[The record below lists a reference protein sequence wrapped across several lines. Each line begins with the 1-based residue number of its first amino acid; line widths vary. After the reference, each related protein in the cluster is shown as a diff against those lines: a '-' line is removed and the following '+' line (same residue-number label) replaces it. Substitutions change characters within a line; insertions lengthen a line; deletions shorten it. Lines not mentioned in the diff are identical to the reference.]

1 MGNAIKMVIAIVT
14 GQDYSTEQY
23 ETSYR
28 LSTVK
33 QEKHY
38 GTGGDLMEQ
47 QKNEEKRQKNAADLL
62 VEGLLEE
69 GVEYIFGIPGEE
81 NLAVMNAIDQSPIKF
96 ITTRHE
102 QGAAFMADV
111 YGRLT
116 GKAGVCLATLGPGA
130 TNLVTGV
137 ADADSDGA
145 PLVAITGQVGT
156 ERMHITGHQFLDLTK
171 MFEPITKRTKMVV
184 RPDTVGE
191 IVRLAFKYAE
201 SEKPG
206 ATHIDLPVNVAK
218 MPVPENEKPLR
229 KKTAPKEYAELDTV
243 QDAAGMIFQAKN
255 PVILAGSGVVRGHAS
270 KELTDFATKLK
281 IPVINTMMA
290 KGVIPFD
297 NPYSM
302 WTIGIPQKDYQNKI
316 MEEADLVIAV
326 GYDIVEYA
334 PSKWNPNGSTDIIHV
349 DMRPAHIN
357 KQYQPEVEVVGDIA
371 DALVQIGR
379 RASRRHEPERA
390 LEIKKMMVEEHEAYA
405 TDDSFP
411 MKPQR
416 ILNDVR
422 KVMGREDIVISD
434 VGAHKMWI
442 ARHYNCYEP
451 NTCIISNGFATM
463 GISVPG
469 AIGAKL
475 VYPDKK
481 ILAVCGDG
489 GFMMNCQE
497 FETALRAKT
506 PFVTLIFNDSS
517 YGLIKWKQMD
527 QYGKSCCVDF
537 TNPDFVKFA
546 ESMGAI
552 GYRITKAEELV
563 PTLEKAFEQNVPVI
577 IDCPV
582 DYAENTKLTA
592 HLKELMEKL

>member
-1 MGNAIKMVIAIVT
+1 M
-14 GQDYSTEQY
+14 E
-23 ETSYR
+23 
-28 LSTVK
+28 K
-33 QEKHY
+33 QQKA
-38 GTGGDLMEQ
+38 Q
-47 QKNEEKRQKNAADLL
+47 QKNTADLL
-62 VEGLLEE
+62 VECLEEE

-81 NLAVMNAIDQSPIKF
+81 NLAVMNAIDASPIQF
-96 ITTRHE
+96 ITVRHE

-184 RPDTVGE
+184 RPDTVNE

-206 ATHIDLPVNVAK
+206 ATHIDLPVNISK
-218 MPVPENEKPLR
+218 MPVAETEKPMH
-229 KKTAPKEYAELDTV
+229 KKPIPKEYAELDTV
-243 QDAAGMIFQAKN
+243 QDAAGMIFKAKN
-255 PVILAGSGVVRGHAS
+255 PVILAGCGVVRGGAS
-270 KELTDFATKLK
+270 KELTAFAEKLK
-281 IPVINTMMA
+281 IPVVNTMMA

-297 NPYSM
+297 NPYAM

-316 MEEADLVIAV
+316 MEAADLVIAI

-334 PSKWNPNGSTDIIHV
+334 PAKWNPSGTVDIVHV
-349 DMRPAHIN
+349 DTRPAHIN
-357 KQYQPEVEVVGDIA
+357 KLYQPEVEVVGDIA
-371 DALVQIGR
+371 DSLIQIAR
-379 RASRRHEPERA
+379 RTSRRDEPEQA
-390 LEIKKMMVEEHEAYA
+390 LELKKRMVAEHESYA
-405 TDDSFP
+405 EDNSFP

-463 GISVPG
+463 GIAVPG
-469 AIGAKL
+469 AIGAKF

-481 ILAVCGDG
+481 VLAICGDG

-497 FETALRAKT
+497 LETARREGT
-506 PFVTLIFNDSS
+506 PFVTLIFNDAS

-527 QYGKSCCVDF
+527 QYGKSCYVDF

-552 GYRITKAEELV
+552 GYRIEQAEDLI

-582 DYAENTKLTA
+582 DYSENTKLTA
-592 HLKELMEKL
+592 HLKELMETL

>member
-1 MGNAIKMVIAIVT
+1 M
-14 GQDYSTEQY
+14 
-23 ETSYR
+23 
-28 LSTVK
+28 
-33 QEKHY
+33 EK
-38 GTGGDLMEQ
+38 Q
-47 QKNEEKRQKNAADLL
+47 QKEEIKQRNAADLL
-62 VEGLLEE
+62 VECLQEE

-81 NLAVMNAIDQSPIKF
+81 NLAVMNAIDRSPIKF

-206 ATHIDLPVNVAK
+206 ATHIDMPVNVAK
-218 MPVPENEKPLR
+218 MPVSEGEKPLR
-229 KKTAPKEYAELDTV
+229 KKIAPKEYAELDTV

-255 PVILAGSGVVRGHAS
+255 PVILAGSGVVRGHAA
-270 KELTDFATKLK
+270 KELTEFATKLK

-297 NPYSM
+297 NSYSM

-334 PSKWNPNGSTDIIHV
+334 PAKWNPEGKIDIVHV

-357 KQYQPEVEVVGDIA
+357 KLYQPEVEVVGDIA

-379 RASRRHEPERA
+379 RTSRRQEPERA
-390 LEIKKMMVEEHEAYA
+390 LELKKMMVAEHESYA
-405 TDDSFP
+405 SDVSFP

-475 VYPDKK
+475 VHPEKK

-506 PFVTLIFNDSS
+506 PFVTLVFNDSS

-552 GYRITKAEELV
+552 GYRITKAEDLV
-563 PTLEKAFEQNVPVI
+563 PTLKKAFEQNVPVI

-582 DYAENTKLTA
+582 DYAENIKLTA

>member
-1 MGNAIKMVIAIVT
+1 M
-14 GQDYSTEQY
+14 
-23 ETSYR
+23 
-28 LSTVK
+28 
-33 QEKHY
+33 EK
-38 GTGGDLMEQ
+38 Q
-47 QKNEEKRQKNAADLL
+47 QKEEIKQRNAADLL
-62 VEGLLEE
+62 VECLQEE

-81 NLAVMNAIDQSPIKF
+81 NLAVMNAIDRSPIKF

-206 ATHIDLPVNVAK
+206 ATHIDMPVNVAK
-218 MPVPENEKPLR
+218 MPVSEGEKPLR
-229 KKTAPKEYAELDTV
+229 KKIAPKEYAELDTV

-255 PVILAGSGVVRGHAS
+255 PVILAGSGVVRGHAA
-270 KELTDFATKLK
+270 KELTEFATKLK

-334 PSKWNPNGSTDIIHV
+334 PAKWNPEGKIDIVHV

-357 KQYQPEVEVVGDIA
+357 KLYQPEVEVVGDIA

-379 RASRRHEPERA
+379 RTSRRQEPERA
-390 LEIKKMMVEEHEAYA
+390 LELKKMMVAEHESYA
-405 TDDSFP
+405 SDASFP

-475 VYPDKK
+475 VHPEKK

-506 PFVTLIFNDSS
+506 PFVTLVFNDSS

-552 GYRITKAEELV
+552 GYRITKAEDLV
-563 PTLEKAFEQNVPVI
+563 PTLKKAFEQNVPVI

-582 DYAENTKLTA
+582 DYAENTKADSASEGTDGKTVKA
-592 HLKELMEKL
+592 GYHGITKKECWVSNILFLCYD

>member
-1 MGNAIKMVIAIVT
+1 
-14 GQDYSTEQY
+14 
-23 ETSYR
+23 
-28 LSTVK
+28 
-33 QEKHY
+33 
-38 GTGGDLMEQ
+38 MEQ
-47 QKNEEKRQKNAADLL
+47 KQRNTADFL
-62 VEGLLEE
+62 VECLQEE

-81 NLAVMNAIDQSPIKF
+81 NLAVMNAIDASPIRF
-96 ITTRHE
+96 ITVRHE

-156 ERMHITGHQFLDLTK
+156 ERMHITSHQFLDLTK

-184 RPDTVGE
+184 RPDTMGE

-201 SEKPG
+201 GEKPG
-206 ATHIDLPVNVAK
+206 ATHIDLPVNIAK
-218 MPVPENEKPLR
+218 MEVPDTEKPLR
-229 KKTAPKEYAELDTV
+229 KKVAPKEYAELDTV
-243 QDAAGMIFQAKN
+243 QDAAGLIFRAQR
-255 PVILAGSGVVRGHAS
+255 PVILAGSGVVRGHAA
-270 KELTDFATKLK
+270 KALTSFADKLK

-302 WTIGIPQKDYQNKI
+302 WTIGIPQQDYQNKI
-316 MEEADLVIAV
+316 LDQADLVIAV

-334 PSKWNPNGSTDIIHV
+334 PSKWNKKGDVDIIHV

-357 KQYQPEVEVVGDIA
+357 KLYQPQVEVVGDISDSLIQIA
-371 DALVQIGR
+371 RRTARREEPVQALK
-379 RASRRHEPERA
+379 
-390 LEIKKMMVEEHEAYA
+390 IKEKMVKEHESYGED
-405 TDDSFP
+405 TSFP
-411 MKPQR
+411 MKPQK
-416 ILNDVR
+416 ILSDVR
-422 KVMGREDIVISD
+422 KVMDRHDIVISD

-442 ARHYNCYEP
+442 ARHYQCYEP

-463 GISVPG
+463 GIAVPG

-475 VYPDKK
+475 VHPERK
-481 ILAVCGDG
+481 ILAICGDG

-497 FETALRAKT
+497 LETALRAGT
-506 PFVTLIFNDSS
+506 PFVTLIFNDCS

-527 QYGKSCCVDF
+527 QYGKSCCTDF

-546 ESMGAI
+546 ESMGAA
-552 GYRITKAEELV
+552 GYRINSAEELV
-563 PTLEKAFEQNVPVI
+563 PTLEAAFEQKVPVI

-582 DYAENTKLTA
+582 DYGENTKLTA
-592 HLKELMEKL
+592 YLGQLMKEL

>member
-1 MGNAIKMVIAIVT
+1 
-14 GQDYSTEQY
+14 
-23 ETSYR
+23 
-28 LSTVK
+28 
-33 QEKHY
+33 
-38 GTGGDLMEQ
+38 MEEHQ
-47 QKNEEKRQKNAADLL
+47 RNAADLL
-62 VEGLLEE
+62 VECLEEE

-81 NLAVMNAIDQSPIKF
+81 NLAMMNAIAESPIKF

-116 GKAGVCLATLGPGA
+116 GKAGVCLSTLGPGA

-156 ERMHITGHQFLDLTK
+156 ERMHITGHQFLDLSK

-184 RPDTVGE
+184 RPDTVNE

-201 SEKPG
+201 NEKPG

-218 MPVPENEKPLR
+218 MPVSDEERPMR
-229 KKTAPKEYAELDTV
+229 KKIAPKEYAELDTV
-243 QDAAGMIFQAKN
+243 QDAAGLIFRAKN
-255 PVILAGSGVVRGHAS
+255 PVILAGCGVVRGRAA
-270 KELTDFATKLK
+270 KELTEFATRLK

-297 NPYSM
+297 NRYAM
-302 WTIGIPQKDYQNKI
+302 WTVGIPQQDYQNRILEK
-316 MEEADLVIAV
+316 ADLVIAV

-334 PSKWNPNGSTDIIHV
+334 PAKWNHDGHVEIIHV

-357 KQYQPEVEVVGDIA
+357 KLYQPEVEVVGDIA
-371 DALVQIGR
+371 DSLIQIAR
-379 RASRRHEPERA
+379 RTSRNEEPVKA
-390 LEIKKMMVEEHEAYA
+390 LEIKRKMEAEHASYA
-405 TDDSFP
+405 EDNAFP

-463 GISVPG
+463 GIAVPG

-475 VYPDKK
+475 VHPEKRV
-481 ILAVCGDG
+481 LALCGDG

-497 FETALRAKT
+497 FETALREGV

-527 QYGKSCCVDF
+527 QYNRSCYVDF

-546 ESMGAI
+546 ESMGAV
-552 GYRITKAEELV
+552 GYRNEKAEELL
-563 PTLEKAFEQNVPVI
+563 PTLEKAFEQKVPVI

-582 DYAENTKLTA
+582 DYSENTKLTA